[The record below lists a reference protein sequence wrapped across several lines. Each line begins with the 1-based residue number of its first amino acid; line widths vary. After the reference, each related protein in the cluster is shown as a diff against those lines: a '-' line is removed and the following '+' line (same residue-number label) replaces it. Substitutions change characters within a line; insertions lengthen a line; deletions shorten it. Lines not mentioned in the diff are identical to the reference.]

1 MAWLGVYVLTFN
13 CARNV
18 IQQDS
23 FASHLFDVLPKSGPQ
38 SADLPEILVLS
49 LQEIAPIAYAF
60 LGGSFLD
67 PYFNAFCRSVNIAAG
82 DQHYENI
89 IKKNVGMTAVMVFV
103 RGDVAE
109 NIAWIETAE
118 VGVGVQEV
126 GNKGAAGARIGY
138 QIQEGTVDLTFV
150 AAHLAPNEWAVER
163 RNEDWKNI
171 AQKLVFSKVGN
182 SGESTQTRDGG
193 NEEDV
198 PLLQTEWSDRDG
210 DSGLYSPKSY
220 LFVAGDLN
228 YRTSS
233 VRPGPQDHKKFPL
246 PTEDISSHR
255 HYSHLLAKDQ
265 LTQEL
270 RAQKTL
276 QDLSEAP
283 ITFMPTYKFS
293 SSTHQTTPEH
303 QPGTWTWAK
312 KRWPSW
318 CDRVLYRN
326 FSSPPSTGQ
335 GGFEVQGYDALPIF
349 QTSDHRAVALSAS
362 VPLKPVLPPAIFLPP
377 FDIDPN
383 WESKRLTARRKEVV
397 VGVAAYLGLTWEG
410 NGLLLSTS
418 LILIG
423 SYFALQSFRAA

>member
-1 MAWLGVYVLTFN
+1 MAWLGVYVVTFN
-13 CARNV
+13 CARNI
-18 IQQDS
+18 IQQDL

-38 SADLPEILVLS
+38 STDLPEILVLS

-67 PYFNAFCRSVNIAAG
+67 PYFDAFCRSVNIAAG

-89 IKKNVGMTAVMVFV
+89 ITKNVGMTAVMVFV

-109 NIAWIETAE
+109 NISWIETAE

-126 GNKGAAGARIGY
+126 GNKGAVGARFGY
-138 QIQEGTVDLTFV
+138 QIREDTVDLTFV
-150 AAHLAPNEWAVER
+150 AAHLAAGEWAVER

-171 AQKLVFSKVGN
+171 AQKLVFSRVDN
-182 SGESTQTRDGG
+182 NGEKGAQAREGG
-193 NEEDV
+193 NEEDF
-198 PLLQTEWSDRDG
+198 PLLQAESSTGERDY
-210 DSGLYSPKSY
+210 GLYSPRS
-220 LFVAGDLN
+220 
-228 YRTSS
+228 
-233 VRPGPQDHKKFPL
+233 KFPR

-270 RAQKTL
+270 REQRTL

-283 ITFMPTYKFS
+283 ITFLPTYKFVFPR
-293 SSTHQTTPEH
+293 HQAIPER
-303 QPGTWTWAK
+303 QLTTWTWAK

-326 FSSPPSTGQ
+326 FPSAALTGQ
-335 GGFEVQGYDALPIF
+335 GGIEVQGYDALQISP
-349 QTSDHRAVALSAS
+349 TSDHRAVALSAS
-362 VPLKPVLPPAIFLPP
+362 VPLKPVSAPTIFLPP
-377 FDIDPN
+377 FDIDLN
-383 WESKRLTARRKEVV
+383 WERKRLVARRKEIV
-397 VGVAAYLGLTWEG
+397 VGVVAYLGLTWEG
-410 NGLLLSTS
+410 NGLLLGSS

>member
-18 IQQDS
+18 IQHDS

-38 SADLPEILVLS
+38 STDLPEILVLS

-67 PYFNAFCRSVNIAAG
+67 PYFDAFRRSVSIAAG

-89 IKKNVGMTAVMVFV
+89 ITKNAGMTAVMVFV

-118 VGVGVQEV
+118 VGVGVQEA

-138 QIQEGTVDLTFV
+138 QVREDTVDLTFV
-150 AAHLAPNEWAVER
+150 AAHLAPDEWAVER

-171 AQKLVFSKVGN
+171 SQKLVFSRVNN
-182 SGESTQTRDGG
+182 SGESTQARDGG

-198 PLLQTEWSDRDG
+198 PLLQAESSNAKG
-210 DSGLYSPKSY
+210 DTGLYSPRSY

-228 YRTSS
+228 YRTSLT
-233 VRPGPQDHKKFPL
+233 RPGPTDYSKFPR
-246 PTEDISSHR
+246 PTEDMSSPH

-270 RAQKTL
+270 QEQRTL

-283 ITFMPTYKFS
+283 ITFFPTYKFS
-293 SSTHQTTPEH
+293 IPTHQAAPGDP
-303 QPGTWTWAK
+303 PGTWTWAK

-318 CDRVLYRN
+318 CDRVLYRD
-326 FSSPPSTGQ
+326 FHSSASTGQ
-335 GGFEVQGYDALPIF
+335 GGIEVQGYDALPIF

-362 VPLKPVLPPAIFLPP
+362 VPLKPVSVPAIFLPP
-377 FDIDPN
+377 FEIDSN
-383 WESKRLTARRKEVV
+383 WESKRLAARRKEVV

-410 NGLLLSTS
+410 NGLLLGAS

-423 SYFALQSFRAA
+423 SYFALQSFRAG